1 MFQDSPISANLKNW
15 ACVISARMVGGF
27 AAGVL
32 MKLVVV
38 LVLVLVLLGMMKDSF
53 NITKKDFES

>member
-1 MFQDSPISANLKNW
+1 
-15 ACVISARMVGGF
+15 MVGCL